1 MCLEF
6 TDMSIDDRSEARR
19 GSWYQNLLET
29 CKTRAKHE
37 KADILE
43 EPKAESIRGYLPIE
57 GQR

>member
-43 EPKAESIRGYLPIE
+43 EPKAESIRGVPTN
-57 GQR
+57 